1 MSRLAVFGLGILCG
15 IVIQTMLIFLYSC
28 IRINHKF
35 DIEKK

>member
-15 IVIQTMLIFLYSC
+15 MVLQTMLILLYIC